1 MPGIVP
7 LKDLHD
13 HKITSGDPDIRGWDV
28 FAADGRRIGE
38 VDDLLVD
45 ADTAQVR
52 FLEVDLDRGL
62 LAPPAAGGP
71 ASPNPPNL
79 PNQSNEVDIGLA
91 LTEGNPVSPGVPA
104 YGTTTPPA
112 TTGLGP
118 AGEYLIRETLTDEE
132 NRLTG
137 GPPPPSRTHHVLIPV
152 GMARLANEARRVVVD
167 GLSAREAAF
176 LPGYDGGK
184 IDAAGEEA
192 LLARFDHSVR

>member
-7 LKDLHD
+7 LKDLHN
-13 HKITSGDPDIRGWDV
+13 HKITSGDPDVRGWDV
-28 FAADGRRIGE
+28 IAADGRKIGK

-45 ADTAQVR
+45 AGTAQVR
-52 FLEVDLDRGL
+52 LLEVDLDRDL
-62 LAPPAAGGP
+62 LVPPAAGGP
-71 ASPNPPNL
+71 ASPSPPN
-79 PNQSNEVDIGLA
+79 PSDKIDVGLA

-118 AGEYLIRETLTDEE
+118 TGEYYLRESLTEEE

-137 GPPPPSRTHHVLIPV
+137 GPPPPSRTRHVLIPV
-152 GMARLANEARRVVVD
+152 GMARLAGEGRRLLVE
-167 GLSAREAAF
+167 GLSAREATF
-176 LPGYDGGK
+176 LPGYDGGE

-192 LLARFDHSVR
+192 LLARFDHSLK